1 MAIADG
7 HKTNFETI
15 QVAVKEGDAC
25 LLEVYDR
32 ITGEEIVM
40 LCATY
45 KDEEENIN
53 FVPLARMV
61 DSDPYDSYVT
71 EKENVAK
78 YYGVGESVARTADR
92 SFLNTIKDV
101 PFIEEP
107 LAKAYAILK
116 DHLNDGTRAEALAH
130 KFVEEILDKAGE
142 EWSLSALELDAW
154 VMHAEGHHVDEN
166 TVEGL
171 RAVHGARGSGEGGG
185 LVNPFGQPI
194 SSGKSSSGGD
204 SG

>member
-15 QVAVKEGDAC
+15 QVAVKEEDAC

-32 ITGEEIVM
+32 ITGEEVVM

-45 KDEEENIN
+45 KDEEENVT

-61 DSDPYDSYVT
+61 DSDPYESYVT

-78 YYGVGESVARTADR
+78 YYGVGESVARTEDR
-92 SFLNTIKDV
+92 SFLDTIKEV
-101 PFIEEP
+101 PYVDDTP
-107 LAKAYAILK
+107 AKAFAILR
-116 DHLNDGTRAEALAH
+116 DHLGDRDRAITLTDL
-130 KFVEEILDKAGE
+130 FVEEVMSKMPE

-154 VMHAEGHHVDEN
+154 VAHAEGEDPKEI
-166 TVEGL
+166 VEE
-171 RAVHGARGSGEGGG
+171 AKKSDVEEGG

-194 SSGKSSSGGD
+194 SSGKEP
-204 SG
+204 

>member
-15 QVAVKEGDAC
+15 QAAVANEDAC
-25 LLEVYDR
+25 LMEVYDR
-32 ITGEEIVM
+32 ITGEEVVM

-45 KDEEENIN
+45 KDEEENIC
-53 FVPLARMV
+53 FVQLARMV
-61 DSDPYDSYVT
+61 DSDPYESYVT

-78 YYGVGESVARTADR
+78 YYAVGESIARTEDR
-92 SFLNTIKDV
+92 SFLGTIKDV

-116 DHLNDGTRAEALAH
+116 DHLNDGKRAGTLVH
-130 KFVEEILDKAGE
+130 KFVEEIISKMPE

-154 VMHAEGHHVDEN
+154 VAHAEGEDPQEV
-166 TVEGL
+166 VEEAKKGN
-171 RAVHGARGSGEGGG
+171 VEEGG
-185 LVNPFGQPI
+185 LVNPFGQPV
-194 SSGKSSSGGD
+194 SSGKEP
-204 SG
+204 